1 MNRLTVLLGVLFLA
15 APPARGQ
22 DQAPQAPEGFAVELL
37 YTVPREQGSW
47 VAMTF
52 DPAGRLIVSPQE
64 GPLYRLSLRK
74 DQTAP
79 SVEKISAGVGDA
91 QGLLYAHGSLYVN
104 GKGPGG
110 PGFYRLRDRD
120 HDGTFGDVALLRRWP
135 LEMTEHGPHGIVLG
149 PDGKL
154 YIVNGNYTKVPQD
167 LSPRS
172 PHRHYA
178 EDLLLPRQWDAT
190 GHAVGL
196 LAPGGVVLRTD
207 PDGKDWEL
215 FCGGL
220 RNAYDLAF
228 SPEGELF
235 TFDSDMERDLGSPWY
250 RPTRILHL
258 VSGAEYGWRSGTGKW
273 PASHADSLPAA
284 VDVGR
289 SSPTGLAFGTG
300 SRFSEPWRSA
310 LFAADWAFGRIFAVH
325 LKARG
330 ATYEASFEPF
340 VTGQPMNV
348 TDLEF
353 GPDGSMYF
361 ITGGRGTE
369 SRLYRVSQVGA
380 PARDAAA
387 RPRADG
393 AEARA
398 RRRRLEALHA
408 APEPGALE
416 ALWPSLEDPDRWIRT
431 AARIAL
437 ERQPVPEWRGRARN
451 GPLEALLA
459 LARVGAA
466 EDLPPIVER
475 LGALPWKTLPEE
487 QKLAALRIYQV
498 AFLRLGP
505 ADAELRSR
513 ARAALDPRYPA
524 GSFALDRE
532 LSQLLVYL
540 EAEGAVR
547 RTVQLLGDARIQEE
561 QMHYAF
567 VLRVA
572 RQGWSAS
579 DRERYFR
586 WFGSFSD
593 YRGDIGFP
601 LFLRN
606 VRSDALRT
614 LSAQERAALQ
624 PLLET
629 QFRKD
634 SSVFQRATEVV
645 KAWTFADLWPDL
657 EKPGGRRNFTRG
669 KAAFAK
675 AQCLACHSMA
685 GEGGALG
692 PDLTGVRKRLGRRDL
707 LEAILFP
714 SKDVS
719 DQYKNTMVQ
728 TESGDVIVGRKIDED
743 ADRIVLLTDP
753 LADERAEIPRKRI
766 RGVKLSALSPMPEG
780 LLHPLT
786 KFEILDLF
794 AYLESDGKEE

>member
-1 MNRLTVLLGVLFLA
+1 LSATMKQLPAILGLVLLWI
-15 APPARGQ
+15 APACGQ
-22 DQAPQAPEGFAVELL
+22 DQAPQAPAGFEVQLL

-47 VAMTF
+47 VCMTF

-64 GPLYRLSLRK
+64 GPLQRLTLAK
-74 DQTAP
+74 DGGAP
-79 SVEKISAGVGDA
+79 SIEKLPGGVGDA
-91 QGLLYAHGSLYVN
+91 QGLLYAHGSLYCN
-104 GKGPGG
+104 GKGPAG
-110 PGFYRLRDRD
+110 PGFYRLPERD
-120 HDGTFGDVALLRRWP
+120 GVFGEPKLLRKWP
-135 LEMTEHGPHGIVLG
+135 LDMTEHGPHGIVLG

-154 YIVNGNYTKVPQD
+154 YVMNGNYTKVPQD

-172 PHRHYA
+172 PHRNYA
-178 EDLLLPRQWDAT
+178 EDLFLPRQWDAT

-228 SPEGELF
+228 SPQGELF
-235 TFDSDMERDLGSPWY
+235 TYDSDMERDLGSPWY

-258 VSGAEYGWRSGTGKW
+258 VSGGEYGWRSGTGKW

-284 VDVGR
+284 VDIGR
-289 SSPTGLAFGTG
+289 GSPTGMTFGTG
-300 SRFSEPWRSA
+300 SRFPEPWRSA
-310 LFAADWAFGRIFAVH
+310 LFAADWAFGRILAVH
-325 LKARG
+325 LTERG
-330 ATYEASFEPF
+330 ASYEATFEPF
-340 VTGQPMNV
+340 VTGRPMNV

-353 GPDGSMYF
+353 GPDGAMYF

-369 SRLYRVSQVGA
+369 SRLYRVRSVNPSA
-380 PARDAAA
+380 PETAA
-387 RPRADG
+387 RPAS
-393 AEARA
+393 EARE
-398 RRRRLEALHA
+398 RRHRLEALHA
-408 APEPGALE
+408 APEPGALD
-416 ALWPSLEDPDRWIRT
+416 ALWPSLDSPDRWIRT

-437 ERQPVPEWRGRARN
+437 ERQPVEQWRERAGS
-451 GPLEALLA
+451 GPLDALLA
-459 LARVGAA
+459 LARVGAK
-466 EDLPPIVER
+466 EDLPKIVER
-475 LGALPWKTLPEE
+475 LGALPWKTLTEE
-487 QKLAALRIYQV
+487 QALEAFRIYQV

-505 ADAELRSR
+505 PDAELRSR
-513 ARAALDPRYPA
+513 ARSALSPLFPA
-524 GSFALDRE
+524 GTFPLNRE
-532 LSQLLVYL
+532 LSQLLVQL

-547 RTVQLLGDARIQEE
+547 RTVALLGATRVQEE

-579 DRERYFR
+579 DREAYFR

-606 VRSDALRT
+606 VRSDALKT
-614 LSAQERAALQ
+614 LTPEERAALQ
-624 PLLET
+624 PILES

-634 SSVFQRATEVV
+634 STVFQRTTEVV
-645 KAWTFADLWPDL
+645 KAWTLQDLWPDL
-657 EKPGGRRNFTRG
+657 EKLGGRRNFTRG

-692 PDLTGVRKRLGRRDL
+692 PDLTGVRKRLSRRDL

-719 DQYKNTMVQ
+719 DQYRNTMIQ
-728 TESGDVIVGRKIDED
+728 TESGDVLVGRKIDED
-743 ADRIVLLTDP
+743 GEKIVLLTDP
-753 LADERAEIPRKRI
+753 LADERVEVPRKRI
-766 RGVKLSALSPMPEG
+766 RGVKPSALSPMPEG

-794 AYLESDGKEE
+794 AYLETDGKEE